1 MESNRKKNDRK
12 IMKKIVKKFL
22 SNFVAIIIIALL
34 VTPSKAITPNL
45 PMGDIGDAGTW
56 ATENN
61 LNQVTSN
68 LNQDVTK
75 FVPTSEETNAPVP
88 VEAKVSIAFMNAMTY
103 IGRILDSALF
113 RFSLI
118 FILIMYA
125 YWIGLEAYHMMK
137 NTSDIRKLAKDILT
151 RGIKIAIWM
160 IIIGLGPAKV
170 FMWIMG
176 PVLALGTYMANL
188 ILNAIT
194 TTVGI
199 PIDNTCSAITAYA
212 TANAKPDM
220 LIDATMASD
229 MICLPTRLSV
239 FFRQT
244 LSLGFQ
250 WMISGI
256 GLSLLTFLA
265 GLALVIMSV
274 MCIWKF
280 VFMALGVVADLFLA
294 VLMLPFTAIA
304 ETTGSTTY
312 KGIIGD
318 IFNSFLGLFSPEKLD
333 VQIKKFISAAIY
345 YVSLSAVIGI
355 CAALLSGVFS
365 ANLFNISP
373 TTDAGG
379 FIIILL
385 VLRLVLYMAEQ
396 TDKIATDW
404 GEKIQGE
411 LGEKVKKDIKGLWK
425 RGVTTYK
432 DWAKV
437 IKDSKK

>member
-1 MESNRKKNDRK
+1 
-12 IMKKIVKKFL
+12 MKKIIKKFL
-22 SNFVAIIIIALL
+22 SNFVAIIITAVL
-34 VTPSKAITPNL
+34 VTPSTAITPNL

-61 LNQVTSN
+61 LVQIKSN
-68 LNQDVTK
+68 LSKDVEK
-75 FVPTSEETNAPVP
+75 FVPTSEEINASGP
-88 VEAKVSIAFMNAMTY
+88 VEAQVSIAFMNAMTY
-103 IGRILDSALF
+103 IGKILDSALF

-125 YWIGLEAYHMMK
+125 YWIGLEAYNMMK
-137 NTSDIRKLAKDILT
+137 TTSDVRKLAKDILT
-151 RGIKIAIWM
+151 RGVKIAIWM
-160 IIIGLGPAKV
+160 IIIGFGPAKV
-170 FMWIMG
+170 FMWVMG

-199 PIDNTCSAITAYA
+199 PMDNTCSDITVYA
-212 TANAKPDM
+212 AANAKSDM

-229 MICLPTRLSV
+229 MICLPTRLSI

-250 WMISGI
+250 WMKSGV
-256 GLSLLTFLA
+256 GSSLLTFLA
-265 GLALVIMSV
+265 GLVLVITSIK
-274 MCIWKF
+274 CIWKF
-280 VFMALGVVADLFLA
+280 IFMALGVVADLFLA

-304 ETTGSTTY
+304 ETTGATTY
-312 KGIIGD
+312 KGIVGD

-355 CAALLSGVFS
+355 CVALLSGVFS

-373 TTDAGG
+373 TADAGG
-379 FIIILL
+379 FIMILL

-396 TDKIATDW
+396 TDKIANDW
-404 GEKIQGE
+404 GGKIQGDF
-411 LGEKVKKDIKGLWK
+411 GEKVKKDVKDLWK